1 MPMLRKVL
9 LGTGPFV
16 WEKARQ
22 PRKLDWQGACH
33 MHGVSTHEGVSCP
46 QTPLLLPRIH
56 FFVLKASHPRGQSP
70 VGGYCYP
77 AAMLSVPAT
86 ACMIGASA

>member
-1 MPMLRKVL
+1 MLRKVL

-46 QTPLLLPRIH
+46 QTPLLLPLIH
-56 FFVLKASHPRGQSP
+56 YFV
-70 VGGYCYP
+70 
-77 AAMLSVPAT
+77 
-86 ACMIGASA
+86 